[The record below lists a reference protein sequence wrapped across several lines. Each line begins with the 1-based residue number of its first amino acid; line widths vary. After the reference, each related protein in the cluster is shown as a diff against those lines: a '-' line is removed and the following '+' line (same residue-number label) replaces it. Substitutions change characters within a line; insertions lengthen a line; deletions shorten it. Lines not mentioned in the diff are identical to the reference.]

1 MRTDNTL
8 SPHPG
13 PGDRVSGEDQAQRP
27 KRPPDFLARLHRQ
40 RVTVRIPG
48 QPAINGTL
56 TGYTNY
62 ELLIT
67 DDRGR
72 DHLVFKGPGIVIDLP
87 EGWRTV
93 KSAETGGA
101 SGQDDPAPGPGEFS
115 TGGGGRP

>member
-1 MRTDNTL
+1 MRPDNTL

-13 PGDRVSGEDQAQRP
+13 PGDRVTADQAQRP

-72 DHLVFKGPGIVIDLP
+72 DHLVFKGAGIVIDCP
-87 EGWRTV
+87 DGWRTV

-115 TGGGGRP
+115 TDGGGRP